1 VFEMKNN
8 AVYINCISGLP
19 TEVVL
24 EDGILLGI
32 TGRNFEAPAAEVV
45 MLSKGIHNRS
55 KADGRLYIAPGL
67 IDLQING
74 VNGIDFN
81 DVSVTTQQIT
91 DAAYYLLSQGITTFF
106 PTLITNSE
114 QNFSSILS
122 TIRKACASDPLVD
135 RCIAGVH
142 LEGPFLSSV
151 TGARGAHD
159 ERFLKLP
166 DWQLFEGWQQAAGG
180 RIKLVTIAPEL
191 EGAFDFIEKCR
202 NHGIM
207 VSIGHSMANLD
218 QIKLA
223 VKAGASLSTHLGNAV
238 PLNLP
243 RHPNILWNILATDEL
258 YACIIADGLHVPD
271 SFIKV
276 VMKAKREET
285 LLVSDATCFA
295 GMPPGEYQSPI
306 GGSVILD
313 AEKRVSLKSI
323 PGLLA
328 GAAKTLLENVETLTA
343 HNLAGLGEAWKMASV
358 NVAGMLAKHG
368 IRLPADEDFVLFHE
382 EGGKI
387 RIKTVIKNKRVV
399 FGN

>member
-1 VFEMKNN
+1 MKNSV
-8 AVYINCISGLP
+8 VYINCISGVP
-19 TEVVL
+19 TEVIL

-32 TGRNFEAPAAEVV
+32 TEQNCGAPAEDVAS
-45 MLSKGIHNRS
+45 LSESINTRS
-55 KADGRLYIAPGL
+55 KADGRHYIAPGL

-81 DVSVTTQQIT
+81 DVSVTAQQVT

-122 TIRKACASDPLVD
+122 TIRKACASDPLVNS
-135 RCIAGVH
+135 CIAGIH

-151 TGARGAHD
+151 NGARGAHD

-166 DWQLFEGWQQAAGG
+166 DWQLFEGWQQAAEG
-180 RIKLVTIAPEL
+180 RIKLVTVAPEL

-202 NHGIM
+202 NHGII
-207 VSIGHSMANLD
+207 VSIGHSMANFD
-218 QIKLA
+218 QIQLA

-238 PLNLP
+238 PLNIP
-243 RHPNILWNILATDEL
+243 RHPNILWDILATDQL

-276 VMKAKREET
+276 VMKVKGEAT

-295 GMPPGEYQSPI
+295 GMAPGEYQSPI

-313 AEKRVSLKSI
+313 AEKRVSLKTT

-328 GAAKTLLENVETLTA
+328 GAAKSLLENVETLTA
-343 HNLAGLGEAWKMASV
+343 HKLASLGEAWKMASV
-358 NVAGMLAKHG
+358 SVSDMVAKQG
-368 IRLPADEDFVLFHE
+368 IRLPAGEDFVLFDV

-387 RIKTVIKNKRVV
+387 RIKTVIKNKRIV